1 MSDSDRWRAVFR
13 AGLVPLLT
21 RAELEALR
29 DALASDDAAL
39 VQGATT
45 VPPAS
50 RVVLDA
56 PVTAACPLAWCAWRG
71 RGLAAVG
78 AVEALFALWC
88 FECSRA
94 LNEHAAVRHFLG
106 WWDET
111 PREEGRRLLLAEV
124 VRALGGG
131 P

>member
-1 MSDSDRWRAVFR
+1 MSDRWRTVWR
-13 AGLVPLLT
+13 AALVPLLT
-21 RAELEALR
+21 RADLEALR

-45 VPPAS
+45 VPPAA

-56 PVTAACPLAWCAWRG
+56 PVTAACPLALCAWRG
-71 RGLAAVG
+71 RGLDAVG
-78 AVEALFALWC
+78 AVEAVFARWC
-88 FECSRA
+88 FEANAA
-94 LNEHAAVRHFLG
+94 LREPGGVRHFLN

-111 PREEGRRLLLAEV
+111 PREDARRLLLAEA